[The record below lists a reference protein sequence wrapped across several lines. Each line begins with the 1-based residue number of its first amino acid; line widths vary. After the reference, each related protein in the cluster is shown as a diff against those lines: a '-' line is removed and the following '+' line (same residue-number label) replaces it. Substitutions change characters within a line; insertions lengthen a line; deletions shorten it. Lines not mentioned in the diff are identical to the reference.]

1 MRDDELSTLLRSPA
15 LALEP
20 PPDLVE
26 EVRVGARRVRRR
38 RAVGASALS
47 VVLLGAAALAGTA
60 LLDGPPSGGPAESYA
75 VSPGDARFPDA
86 TTAVVRLAQLNGGE
100 VLTFFEGQR
109 WCTAAARIG
118 TAKGCSRALGAQ
130 VQPFAFLVPPGVDS
144 LTVDA
149 DSLVAGVLGT
159 DVARVQVRF
168 TNGSDVEAS
177 TTSPRGFP
185 WPVWWAQVPR
195 GERVERY
202 TAYDEAGEELAR
214 VEG

>member
-26 EVRVGARRVRRR
+26 DVRVEARRVRRR

-60 LLDGPPSGGPAESYA
+60 LLADPSPGGPAESYA
-75 VSPGDARFPDA
+75 VSPGDERFPEA
-86 TTAVVRLAQLNGGE
+86 TTPVVRLAELNGGE
-100 VLTFFEGQR
+100 VLTFFKGQS
-109 WCTAAARIG
+109 WCTAAVRIG
-118 TAKGCSRALGAQ
+118 TARSCSRAVGAQ
-130 VQPFAFLVPPGVDS
+130 VQPFAFLRRPGNES
-144 LTVDA
+144 LTVDD

-159 DVARVQVRF
+159 GVARVQVTF
-168 TNGSDVEAS
+168 TDGSEVDAA
-177 TTSPRGFP
+177 TASPRGFP

-195 GERVERY
+195 GERIETY
-202 TAYDEAGEELAR
+202 TAYDEADEELAR